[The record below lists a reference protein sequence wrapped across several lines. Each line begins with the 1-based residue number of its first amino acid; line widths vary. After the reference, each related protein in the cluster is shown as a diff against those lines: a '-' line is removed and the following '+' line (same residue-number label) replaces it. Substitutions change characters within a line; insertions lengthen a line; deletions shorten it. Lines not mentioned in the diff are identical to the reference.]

1 MSNYNENSNFGLL
14 EKFPPIISD
23 EPKKEITE
31 KPVKKVDE
39 QTKDIKKPKKKKK
52 KIYKKK
58 CNVCKKKLSLVE
70 RQLTCKCGMN
80 FCAKHRLQCQH
91 NCIKLKDFD
100 PELHRQKCG
109 LGGGK
114 FKQLEVL

>member
-1 MSNYNENSNFGLL
+1 MSNYDENTNFGLL
-14 EKFPPIISD
+14 KMFPPKIPD
-23 EPKKEITE
+23 DHKKNI
-31 KPVKKVDE
+31 VKKPIE
-39 QTKDIKKPKKKKK
+39 KTSQQTKHVKKSKKKK

-58 CNVCKKKLSLVE
+58 CNICKKKLSLVE
-70 RQLTCKCGMN
+70 QQLTCKCGIN
-80 FCAKHRLQCQH
+80 FCAKHRLQQHH

-100 PELHRQKCG
+100 AELHRQKCG

>member
-1 MSNYNENSNFGLL
+1 MSNYDENSNFGLL
-14 EKFPPIISD
+14 ELFPPIISD
-23 EPKKEITE
+23 KTKNKKTE
-31 KPVKKVDE
+31 KTVEKSNEKTKVVKKN
-39 QTKDIKKPKKKKK
+39 KKKK

-58 CNVCKKKLSLVE
+58 CNVCKKKLTLVE
-70 RQLTCKCGMN
+70 QQLTCKCGMN
-80 FCAKHRLQCQH
+80 FCAKHRLQSQH
-91 NCIKLKDFD
+91 DCIKLKDFD